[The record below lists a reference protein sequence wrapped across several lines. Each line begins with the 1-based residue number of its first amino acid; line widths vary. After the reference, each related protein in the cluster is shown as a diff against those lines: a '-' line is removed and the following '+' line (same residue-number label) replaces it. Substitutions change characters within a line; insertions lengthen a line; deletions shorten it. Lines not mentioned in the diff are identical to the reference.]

1 MDFLRKSVAP
11 CGQGALHGPLGK
23 VLERRLGGTNSN
35 RRRYIA
41 NRMSNAD
48 LLWCGDVLHRLR
60 CHKDA
65 FPFQMPVDPS
75 LKEYHKIIKKPMD
88 LMTLGRHLHSGR
100 YPDRIAFCEQ
110 VRLIFANCRTFNVAS
125 SEFCKMGN
133 RLERFFD
140 TILKKEEK
148 KNPTST
154 TSVDEGSLK
163 KKGSRARGGG
173 GGKPSTNSSK
183 QSPRT
188 SGRKRKGVAG
198 KGPVKKK

>member
-1 MDFLRKSVAP
+1 
-11 CGQGALHGPLGK
+11 
-23 VLERRLGGTNSN
+23 
-35 RRRYIA
+35 
-41 NRMSNAD
+41 MSNAD

-148 KNPTST
+148 KPTST
-154 TSVDEGSLK
+154 TSVDEGSFK
-163 KKGSRARGGG
+163 KREVGLEEVVVGSHQQILPNNHQEQADERGRGCW
-173 GGKPSTNSSK
+173 
-183 QSPRT
+183 
-188 SGRKRKGVAG
+188 
-198 KGPVKKK
+198 